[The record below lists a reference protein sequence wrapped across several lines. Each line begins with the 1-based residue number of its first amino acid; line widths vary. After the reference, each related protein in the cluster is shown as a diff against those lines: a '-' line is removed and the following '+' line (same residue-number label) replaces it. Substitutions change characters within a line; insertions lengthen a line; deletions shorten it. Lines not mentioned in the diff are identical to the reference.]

1 LCAPG
6 LEVDVEGQSVC
17 ALHAYMYESTYT
29 KDASFGRLLYTKDAS
44 FGRLFVYWY
53 KKRLL

>member
-17 ALHAYMYESTYT
+17 ALHAYMYESIPKMPLSVGCLCIGIR
-29 KDASFGRLLYTKDAS
+29 KDS
-44 FGRLFVYWY
+44 Y
-53 KKRLL
+53 KCLNL

>member
-29 KDASFGRLLYTKDAS
+29 KDASFGRL
-44 FGRLFVYWY
+44 FVYWY